1 MPQRFP
7 SQLGNHLRWIVLALR
22 FFTVGLLTVFWG
34 LLVLL
39 FSYFDRY
46 GERAVRLIRFWAR
59 GVLWTCG
66 IKVRVHGRERIDAAK
81 AYLFMANHQSNFDI
95 PILMSAFDTLQVR
108 WVSKQEV
115 RKVPIIGLCMQRTH
129 QVLVDRDSPT
139 QAVAVIR
146 QVKALL
152 DAGISAAFFPE
163 GTRTRDGHLQPFKP
177 GGFAVATEAKVPV
190 VPVAIKGS
198 RALWPPGGVD
208 LRPGTVD
215 VIFCEPIAVN
225 TQLPKKAA
233 REELLR
239 KVHAAVAA
247 QLPDSVLVSSPA
259 ASSVVISM
267 STADSEHPT
276 S

>member
-1 MPQRFP
+1 
-7 SQLGNHLRWIVLALR
+7 LRWIVLALR
-22 FFTVGLLTVFWG
+22 IFTVAALTLFWG
-34 LLVLL
+34 VLIILL
-39 FSYFDRY
+39 SYLDRY
-46 GERAVRLIRFWAR
+46 GERAARLIRFWAR
-59 GVLWTCG
+59 GVLWVCG
-66 IKVRVHGRERIDAAK
+66 VKVRVHGRERIDPTK

-95 PILMSAFDTLQVR
+95 PILTAAFDTLQVR

-152 DAGISAAFFPE
+152 AANISAVFFPE

-190 VPVAIKGS
+190 IPTVINGS

-215 VIFCEPIAVN
+215 VIFCDPISVDFHLN
-225 TQLPKKAA
+225 KKAA
-233 REELLR
+233 REDLLS
-239 KVHAAVAA
+239 KVHAAIAEKLQEDVPVTAPVA
-247 QLPDSVLVSSPA
+247 SPA
-259 ASSVVISM
+259 LV
-267 STADSEHPT
+267 PT
-276 S
+276 SAPEQPTS

>member
-1 MPQRFP
+1 M
-7 SQLGNHLRWIVLALR
+7 RWIVLALR
-22 FFTVGLLTVFWG
+22 FFTIALLTLFWG
-34 LLVLL
+34 VLVIL

-59 GVLWTCG
+59 GVLWVCRVK
-66 IKVRVHGRERIDAAK
+66 IRVHGREQIDAKK

-95 PILMSAFDTLQVR
+95 PILMAAFDTLQVR

-139 QAVAVIR
+139 QAIAVIR
-146 QVKALL
+146 QVKSLL
-152 DAGISAAFFPE
+152 EAGISAAFFPE
-163 GTRTRDGHLQPFKP
+163 GTRTRDGRLQPFKP
-177 GGFAVATEAKVPV
+177 GGFAVATAAKVPV
-190 VPVAIKGS
+190 VPTVINGS

-215 VIFCEPIAVN
+215 VVFCEPISVN
-225 TQLPKKAA
+225 PHLNKKAA
-233 REELLR
+233 REDLLT
-239 KVHAAVAA
+239 KVHAAIAVQLRDDVPVAETVA
-247 QLPDSVLVSSPA
+247 SPA
-259 ASSVVISM
+259 LVLTSA
-267 STADSEHPT
+267 SEHPT

>member
-1 MPQRFP
+1 
-7 SQLGNHLRWIVLALR
+7 LRWIVLACR
-22 FFTVGLLTVFWG
+22 FSTVVVLTLFWG
-34 LLVLL
+34 VLVIL

-46 GERAVRLIRFWAR
+46 GERAVRLVRFWAR
-59 GVLWTCG
+59 GVLWVCG
-66 IKVRVHGRERIDAAK
+66 VKVRVQGRERIDPTK

-95 PILMSAFDTLQVR
+95 PILMVAFDTLQVR

-152 DAGISAAFFPE
+152 EAGISAAFFPE

-177 GGFAVATEAKVPV
+177 GGFAVAAEAKVPV
-190 VPVAIKGS
+190 VPTVVRGS
-198 RALWPPGGVD
+198 RALWPPGGVE

-215 VIFCEPIAVN
+215 VIFCQPIAIDP
-225 TQLPKKAA
+225 QLSKKAA
-233 REELLR
+233 REDLLR
-239 KVHAAVAA
+239 RVHAVIAE
-247 QLPDSVLVSSPA
+247 QLQEEIEITAPA
-259 ASSVVISM
+259 ASPAPVAASL
-267 STADSEHPT
+267 SEHST

>member
-1 MPQRFP
+1 MLPPFHY
-7 SQLGNHLRWIVLALR
+7 QLGNHLRWIVLVLR
-22 FFTVGLLTVFWG
+22 FSAVALLTIFWG
-34 LLVLL
+34 IFVLL
-39 FSYFDRY
+39 FSYLDRY
-46 GERAVRLIRFWAR
+46 GERAVRLIRFWGR
-59 GVLWTCG
+59 GVLWVCG
-66 IKVRVHGRERIDAAK
+66 VKLRVQGRDRIDPSK

-152 DAGISAAFFPE
+152 EVGISAAFFPE
-163 GTRTRDGHLQPFKP
+163 GTRTRDGQLQPFKP

-190 VPVAIKGS
+190 VPVAINGS

-215 VIFCEPIAVN
+215 VIFCEPLSIN
-225 TQLPKKAA
+225 PQLPKKAA
-233 REELLR
+233 REDLLHR
-239 KVHAAVAA
+239 VHAAIAA
-247 QLPDSVLVSSPA
+247 QLPETVVVSSPA
-259 ASSVVISM
+259 IAGAVVST
-267 STADSEHPT
+267 STAEHLT